1 MFSRILYVCIGNIC
15 RSPMAEALTRHALI
29 ESGLT
34 NVEVASAGLG
44 AVVGKGAHPITLELV
59 KERGLDLSGHIAR
72 QLTPEILRPY
82 ELVLTLEQWQVRD
95 VERLSPS
102 ARGKV
107 FRLGHWGGFDIP
119 DPNGKSREMFVEVMR
134 LIDRG
139 VADLMGV
146 LKG

>member
-15 RSPMAEALTRHALI
+15 RSPMAEALTKHALA
-29 ESGLT
+29 EAGMG
-34 NVEVASAGLG
+34 NVEIASAGLG
-44 AVVGKGAHPITLELV
+44 AVVGKGAHPTTVELV
-59 KERGLDLSGHIAR
+59 GERGIDLTGHIAR
-72 QLTPEILRPY
+72 QLTADMLRPY
-82 ELVLTLEQWQVRD
+82 ELVLTMEQWQVRE

-119 DPNGKSREMFVEVMR
+119 DPNGKSRELFVEVMR

-139 VADLMGV
+139 VADLQRV
-146 LKG
+146 LKA